1 MQENSC
7 KITLKTSFFCDII
20 LSDDIFSE
28 KEAEKMTKAEK
39 KRYEMLNSN
48 IPLLVSKLA
57 VPTIITM
64 LISAFYNMADTY
76 FIGELNDTLATASVG
91 VAMPLMNIVQAIG
104 FFFGHGS
111 GNYMSHALGRGD
123 TESAEKMSDTSLIL
137 SFSFGVFISVL
148 GFVFIEP
155 FVLFLGATELI
166 KGSSA
171 EYISILLIG
180 VPFIMSAFTMNNQI
194 RFKGNAFSGMIGMAA
209 GSLLNVILDPI
220 FITILK
226 MGVKGAAI
234 ATVISQIISF
244 IILLFITGRVKV
256 RKIELSFTQAIFSAL
271 FRYGTPSLMRQ
282 AVIGISAICMNN
294 IAKGYDE
301 PMIAAISIVQKI
313 TWIGVSVIIGFGQ
326 GFQPVCGFNIG
337 AERYDRVRYAYKF
350 CTVFSSIFMLI
361 FGAVVFM
368 MSDNLISVFRDDPL
382 VIADGTPM
390 LRFQCITAVTQGI
403 IVMTNMLLQNMGKT
417 FLSSFFA
424 MARQGLFYIPIM
436 YIFSSAFGMLGIW
449 TAQSAADVLTAL
461 LSLPA
466 MFMLLKELREKEETA
481 TI

>member
-1 MQENSC
+1 
-7 KITLKTSFFCDII
+7 
-20 LSDDIFSE
+20 
-28 KEAEKMTKAEK
+28 MTKAEK

-76 FIGELNDTLATASVG
+76 FIGELDDTLATASVG
-91 VAMPLMNIVQAIG
+91 VAMPLMNVVQAIG

-123 TESAEKMSDTSLIL
+123 IEAAEKMADTSLIL
-137 SFSFGVFISVL
+137 SFSFGVLISVL
-148 GFVFIEP
+148 GFIFIEP

-166 KGSSA
+166 KKSSA

-209 GSLLNVILDPI
+209 GSLLNVVLDPI
-220 FITILK
+220 FITTLK

-234 ATVISQIISF
+234 ATVVSQIISF

-294 IAKGYDE
+294 IAKGYD
-301 PMIAAISIVQKI
+301 
-313 TWIGVSVIIGFGQ
+313 
-326 GFQPVCGFNIG
+326 
-337 AERYDRVRYAYKF
+337 
-350 CTVFSSIFMLI
+350 
-361 FGAVVFM
+361 
-368 MSDNLISVFRDDPL
+368 
-382 VIADGTPM
+382 
-390 LRFQCITAVTQGI
+390 
-403 IVMTNMLLQNMGKT
+403 
-417 FLSSFFA
+417 
-424 MARQGLFYIPIM
+424 
-436 YIFSSAFGMLGIW
+436 
-449 TAQSAADVLTAL
+449 
-461 LSLPA
+461 
-466 MFMLLKELREKEETA
+466 
-481 TI
+481 